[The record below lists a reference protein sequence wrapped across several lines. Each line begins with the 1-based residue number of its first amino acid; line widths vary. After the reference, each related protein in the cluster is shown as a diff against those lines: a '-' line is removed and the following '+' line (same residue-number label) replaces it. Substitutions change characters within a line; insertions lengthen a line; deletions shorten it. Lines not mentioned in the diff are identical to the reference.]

1 MAYYPE
7 TLFYTYD
14 ALTAPGSG
22 TMLSTYQP
30 PQLVTKN
37 YAMFVTVASGNTS
50 VTVALQGSIDATN
63 WSKIITDQVITG
75 NTTAHFSVTNTPVK
89 YIRPVFV
96 SEVGGTDAI
105 VTFSVSAST

>member
-7 TLFYTYD
+7 TLFYTYPE
-14 ALTAPGSG
+14 LTEPATG

-37 YAMFVTVASGNTS
+37 YSMFVTVASGNTS

-63 WSKIITDQVITG
+63 WSKIIGDQVISG
-75 NTTAHFSVTNTPVK
+75 STTAHFSVSNIPVK

-96 SEVGGTDAI
+96 SEAGGTDAL
-105 VTFSVSAST
+105 VTFSISAST